1 MEKWK
6 ENKVTILLIL
16 INSILFLG
24 FSVVGNPGD
33 AEFMAEH
40 GAMYIPYVTG
50 KGEYYRLFT
59 SIFLHFDFSH
69 LMNNMVMLGAF
80 GLYLEPEMGSIR
92 FLAAYLLSGLGGNL
106 LSLAIHIGETPGS
119 VSAGASGAV
128 FGLMGVLVW
137 MLLKNRGSVG
147 RIQGQRIALMVG
159 LSLYF
164 GFASGNVDNFA
175 HIGGLI
181 TGFLA
186 AILLYRRSR
195 PHR

>member
-1 MEKWK
+1 MDKWK
-6 ENKVTILLIL
+6 NNKVTILLIL
-16 INSILFLG
+16 INTVIFLWL
-24 FSVVGNPGD
+24 SLIGNPEDG
-33 AEFMAEH
+33 AFMAEH
-40 GAMYIPYVTG
+40 GAMYVPYVIEN
-50 KGEYYRLFT
+50 GEYYRLFT
-59 SIFLHFDFSH
+59 CMFLHFDFSH

-80 GLYLEPEMGSIR
+80 GLYLEPELGSIR

-106 LSLAIHIGETPGS
+106 LSLGVHMGEAVGS

-137 MLLKNRGSVG
+137 MLLKNRGTVR
-147 RIQGQRIALMVG
+147 RIRGQRIFLMVG

-164 GFASGNVDNFA
+164 GFASSNVDNFA

-186 AILLYRRSR
+186 AILLYRRR
-195 PHR
+195 IR

>member
-1 MEKWK
+1 MAKWK
-6 ENKVTILLIL
+6 NNKVTILLIL
-16 INSILFLG
+16 INTVVFLG
-24 FSVVGNPGD
+24 LSVIGNTRDGG
-33 AEFMAEH
+33 FMAGH
-40 GAMYIPYVTG
+40 GAMYIPYVTEN
-50 KGEYYRLFT
+50 GEYYRLFT
-59 SIFLHFDFSH
+59 CMFLHFDFSH

-80 GLYLEPEMGSIR
+80 GLYLEPELGSIR

-106 LSLAIHIGETPGS
+106 LSLMVHINEATGS

-137 MLLKNRGSVG
+137 MLLKNRGTVG
-147 RIQGQRIALMVG
+147 RIRGQRIFLMVG

-164 GFASGNVDNFA
+164 GFASSNVDNFA

-186 AILLYRRSR
+186 AIFLYRRR
-195 PHR
+195 IR